1 MYRQSSNDQDT
12 TPKYLIRCKS
22 PYYVQSACQGAP
34 DIPLNCGKCPYCK
47 KRRVNSWVFRLL
59 QEERRSSSS
68 YFITLTYDNDYYPNA
83 TPHLPITESGRRTL
97 KKRDFQLFMKRLR
110 KLQKTKIK
118 YYAVG
123 EYGTKTYRPH
133 YHAIIFNVEDIEYIN
148 QAWQLGSV
156 HIGDVSGAS
165 IAYTAKYIDKQK
177 RIPIHKNDDR
187 AKEFSLIS
195 KGIGSNYITKKTK
208 KYHKQDITRM
218 YVTHPD
224 GIRVAMPKYYRDRIF
239 NDAEKTKQ
247 RDIISKL
254 EEEEIKKYGQEFAK
268 NYKNADIT
276 FDQYMS
282 RLKSAEHDKFYNN
295 KNRSKI

>member
-1 MYRQSSNDQDT
+1 MSLQSSDN
-12 TPKYLIRCKS
+12 YLIRCKS
-22 PYYVQSACQGAP
+22 PYYITSGPQE
-34 DIPLNCGKCPYCK
+34 IPVNCGKCPYCK
-47 KRRVNSWVFRLL
+47 KRRVRSWVFRLL

-83 TPHLPITESGRRTL
+83 TPHLPITQSGRRTL

-133 YHAIIFNVEDIEYIN
+133 YHAIIFNVENIEHIN
-148 QAWQLGSV
+148 EAWQLGSV

-165 IAYTAKYIDKQK
+165 IAYTAKYIDKPK
-177 RIPIHKNDDR
+177 RIPTHKNDDR
-187 AKEFSLIS
+187 IKEFSLMS
-195 KGIGSNYITKKTK
+195 KGLGSNYITRETK

-224 GIRVAMPKYYRDRIF
+224 GVRVAMPKYYRDRIF
-239 NDAEKTKQ
+239 NDDEKKKQ
-247 RDIISKL
+247 RNIIYKL
-254 EEEEIKKYGQEFAK
+254 EKEEIKKYKQEFAK
-268 NYKNADIT
+268 NYKNTDIT
-276 FDQYMS
+276 FDEYMS
-282 RLKSAEHDKFYNN
+282 RLKSAEFHKFYNN
-295 KNRSKI
+295 QNRSKI